1 MQIYYIFLQE
11 TENSAFENVG
21 SVHAADA
28 EMALQNGRDVYARR
42 VPGFALW
49 AVPADSV
56 FTRTQQ
62 QLAAAPLT
70 SPAADS
76 ARETYLVCVKRKPA
90 ENPTLAAQVDATS
103 PEDALI
109 QARATLNFSAEPFW
123 WWVFPLRAVT
133 ASTPEDH
140 DPFFAAAES
149 KPFRESA
156 YYRVIGAIRRIQRES
171 EK

>member
-42 VPGFALW
+42 LPCFALW
-49 AVPADSV
+49 AVPTDSI
-56 FTRTQQ
+56 FMRTQQ
-62 QLAAAPLT
+62 QLFVAPIT
-70 SPAADS
+70 VPITDAP
-76 ARETYLVCVKRKPA
+76 REPYMVCVKRKPA
-90 ENPTLAAQVDATS
+90 DNPTLAAQVDAAS
-103 PEDALI
+103 PEEALM
-109 QARATLNFSAEPFW
+109 QARASLEFTAEPLW
-123 WWVFPLRAVT
+123 WWVFPLRDVT
-133 ASTPEDH
+133 ASAPEDQG
-140 DPFFAAAES
+140 PFFAAAES

-156 YYRVIGAIRRIQRES
+156 YYHVIGEIRRLQREG